1 MEIRSNEL
9 ETLIPTTEDTAKP
22 MLIGGYAA
30 VFNEKTKLFSRNGV
44 DYFEIIEPTAFA
56 NCNVE
61 DVVLRYNHKDNT
73 SLLARTS
80 NNSLSLKVDEKG
92 LYIEAE
98 LANTTQGRDMYE
110 LIKRGDINK
119 MSFGFIVDQE
129 KYQGN
134 TRHIISIKALKDVSL
149 VDFPA
154 YDTTTVE
161 ALFRAKEE
169 AEQKEAEAVER
180 EKLETVLRSY

>member
-30 VFNEKTKLFSRNGV
+30 VFNTKTKLFTLNDV
-44 DYFEIIEPTAFA
+44 DYFEVIEPTAFT
-56 NCNVE
+56 NCTMD

-80 NNSLSLKVDEKG
+80 NGSLTLRVDEKG
-92 LYIEAE
+92 LYVEAE

-119 MSFGFIVDQE
+119 MSFGFVVESDTCS
-129 KYQGN
+129 GN
-134 TRHIISIKALKDVSL
+134 TRHIHSISNVKDVSL

-161 ALFRAKEE
+161 AIFRAKEE
-169 AEQKEAEAVER
+169 AEVKAAEEVER
-180 EKLETVLRSY
+180 LKLQTVLQTY